1 VAKVG
6 SCPGSLSCTS
16 GQPWVN
22 FIKRYSSSSLM
33 LRKNRLGCLS
43 LANRFTLAYYV
54 FLRIKQ
60 VLFIIC
66 LTILKILVG
75 GKHSSL
81 FVLKVSVDEKSLF
94 NIDTS
99 KVFGMSL
106 KLKKGATFLSSNIS
120 VLKLLVISYNSV

>member
-1 VAKVG
+1 
-6 SCPGSLSCTS
+6 
-16 GQPWVN
+16 
-22 FIKRYSSSSLM
+22 M